1 MVSFITKPDH
11 SREFE
16 SLQSWL
22 QQGGVH
28 IGPVRIKTTNSGERC
43 LEASETIPPN
53 TPFLRVPSSHL
64 ISDRSAKSTPYIS
77 SILSAAREAGLHER
91 LPDAANESAALILY
105 LIAELAKG
113 DQSFWSPWFNSLP
126 RHFHTP
132 INYASDLVE
141 DLLEGSSVS
150 PLVDTLRTELEEMYK
165 DWFVPFAVEADA
177 ENYPRAKC
185 TYELFIRAHSI
196 IESRSFKIDDATM
209 LVPFADMANHAPR
222 DTPMHNSRARGWM
235 FEGNANDLG
244 LEMHTGDNGAVEGD
258 QLCISYGRLP
268 NWQMLVHYGFT
279 IMPNPDD
286 EIVISLQ
293 MPEEDQEEYLQKTI
307 VLHVVLGDAVLDHA
321 ISAAKPLPA
330 DLLAATRI
338 LLAEGDELKDAV
350 RKDFRKPVSVRN
362 EKAVVQQL
370 RSLVHSL
377 LDSIDL
383 CDGTIDNN
391 VNEERE
397 RSNDEDNS
405 RTVFSR
411 FCSIYIN
418 SQIDIMKRTL
428 NALNQ
433 VESDILTEEVS
444 NGA

>member
-1 MVSFITKPDH
+1 MVSFTAKPDH

-43 LEASETIPPN
+43 LEASEAIPPN

-64 ISDRSAKSTPYIS
+64 ISDQSAKSTPYIS
-77 SILSAAREAGLHER
+77 SILSAVLDAGLQAR
-91 LPDAANESAALILY
+91 LPDAANESAALLLY
-105 LIAELAKG
+105 LIAELAKD

-132 INYASDLVE
+132 INYASDLVD
-141 DLLEGSSVS
+141 DLLEGSTVS
-150 PLVDTLRTELEEMYK
+150 PLIHTLRTELEEMYK
-165 DWFVPFAVEADA
+165 DWFIPFAVEADP
-177 ENYPRAKC
+177 ENYPRDKC
-185 TYELFIRAHSI
+185 TYELFIYAHSI
-196 IESRSFKIDDATM
+196 IESRSFKIDDATL

-222 DTPMHNSRARGWM
+222 NTPMHNAKARGWK
-235 FEGNANDLG
+235 FEGSPNDLG
-244 LEMHTGDNGAVEGD
+244 LEMRTGDNGATEGD

-279 IMPNPDD
+279 LKSNPDD
-286 EIVISLQ
+286 EITISLQ
-293 MPEEDQEEYLQKTI
+293 MPEEDQDEYLQKTI
-307 VLHVVLGDAVLDHA
+307 VLHVVLGDAILDHA
-321 ISAAKPLPA
+321 ISAAKPLPS
-330 DLLAATRI
+330 DLLAVLRI
-338 LLAEGDELKDAV
+338 LLAVGDELKDAIQ
-350 RKDFRKPVSVRN
+350 KDFRKMVSVRN

-370 RSLVHSL
+370 RSLVRSL
-377 LDSIDL
+377 LDSVDL
-383 CDGTIDNN
+383 CDDTIDSNG
-391 VNEERE
+391 NEEGE
-397 RSNDEDNS
+397 RSNDEENS

-428 NALNQ
+428 NALDQ
-433 VESDILTEEVS
+433 LESEIPTEEE
-444 NGA
+444 